1 MTSMIQKSSSQFMDL
16 KVYPKQELN
25 LSLQQKLLQ
34 VLPKS
39 RADLSLQAIRK
50 SKRLQVKAKTMMTSK
65 KRVKNF
71 ILVRLVQMLEIKMNL
86 KMMMM
91 TLALTMLSNTTKM
104 NSNLMLVKVRIRV
117 ILLLL
122 RESNSQLFH
131 LEIRKLRS
139 RKQPKRLRL
148 VEWLNRRLLSK
159 RSLRMSKKMMELL
172 ITLSNTIRMNLNLKS
187 VKIAIS
193 FQSTWSNQIY
203 SRRKP

>member
-1 MTSMIQKSSSQFMDL
+1 
-16 KVYPKQELN
+16 
-25 LSLQQKLLQ
+25 
-34 VLPKS
+34 
-39 RADLSLQAIRK
+39 
-50 SKRLQVKAKTMMTSK
+50 MMTSK
-65 KRVKNF
+65 KRVRNF
-71 ILVRLVQMLEIKMNL
+71 ILVRLVQKLEIKMNL

-91 TLALTMLSNTTKM
+91 TLALTILSNTTKM
-104 NSNLMLVKVRIRV
+104 NSNLILEKVRIRV
-117 ILLLL
+117 ILLL

-148 VEWLNRRLLSK
+148 VEWLSRRLLSK

-193 FQSTWSNQIY
+193 FQFTWSNQIY